1 MRVYHIT
8 DKEKPPESKTY
19 NVICFFGGKIVRRK
33 AFWNSTLSTW
43 MNDSE
48 RDLRLR
54 NVVAWYEEQDLNQG

>member
-8 DKEKPPESKTY
+8 DKEKPPESKIY
-19 NVICFFGGKIVRRK
+19 NVICLFGGKIVRRK
-33 AFWNSTLSTW
+33 AFWNHNTSTW

-54 NVVAWYEEQDLNQG
+54 NVVAWYEEQDLN